1 MASLHHHHASIRCM
15 TETLLGIL
23 IEKDHL
29 GDWSPQ
35 KDCCLW
41 VPFQQPVLKPSSE
54 SRLWRW
60 LPHLIDFSNQGML
73 LPGSNHF
80 LICWAWYNNLNHR
93 KQYCYISKF
102 QALLDVTYVVE
113 CQLVN
118 EEFPEDRSAKE
129 IKHLIGKFFLILIFQ
144 SGIKMLVGY
153 ISALMNFVLLEI
165 LFQVNLLLLLV
176 FLLSIYFCH
185 WMMLYWNGPRHVERA
200 WTTYFVHF

>member
-1 MASLHHHHASIRCM
+1 M
-15 TETLLGIL
+15 
-23 IEKDHL
+23 
-29 GDWSPQ
+29 
-35 KDCCLW
+35 
-41 VPFQQPVLKPSSE
+41 
-54 SRLWRW
+54 
-60 LPHLIDFSNQGML
+60 
-73 LPGSNHF
+73 
-80 LICWAWYNNLNHR
+80 
-93 KQYCYISKF
+93 
-102 QALLDVTYVVE
+102 VE

-185 WMMLYWNGPRHVERA
+185 
-200 WTTYFVHF
+200 